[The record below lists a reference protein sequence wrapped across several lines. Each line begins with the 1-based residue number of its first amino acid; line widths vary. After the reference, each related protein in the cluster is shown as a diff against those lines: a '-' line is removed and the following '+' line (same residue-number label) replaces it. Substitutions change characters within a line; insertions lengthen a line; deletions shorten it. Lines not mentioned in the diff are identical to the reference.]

1 MSELRIDSQAL
12 FGAFAALSNPYTG
25 IGTSRSK
32 TENVQ
37 INTSKTRLTRQSLE
51 ALPYRDELLRKAV
64 FLYPE
69 CAAKAWFHLA
79 IANNSSGDNLP
90 DLMMEY
96 IAELGSREDKT
107 TEEDEADIY
116 GANDAFP
123 IAAILARQFGK
134 AYILIGIDDGKDFSE
149 PVDKNNIKSIR
160 WLQVYDCWELY
171 PDWGNN
177 RTRQPNFYRLY
188 SVESDQQYGAKIH
201 KSRILPFWGNRI
213 YSRRN
218 YLKTGLNDDG
228 VSVIQA
234 MYDAYIDW
242 LQGIKAGSAMLA
254 DYDVFTLGMK
264 GLGQILL
271 QDKQKG
277 TQAGQQQIINRSLAL
292 DMGKSVVRGIY
303 YDLEN
308 EEPGSVT
315 RSYGGA
321 KDIMESLEN
330 RWAAASGIPKF
341 KLFGEI
347 GSQGLT
353 NNQGLA
359 MRSEWAILVQDYAHS
374 WVSNLRQLLIYT
386 FLAKDSPSKGKI
398 PESWDIKVPFDLQL
412 TDTERMEYEK
422 LAADRSKTLTE
433 IGAITPEEVR
443 SGYEGSQFSPDFVL
457 SDDVSSEDD
466 SKREDALWGVWFQ
479 GRNTPTVVEAS
490 DRTSAISKARNKKV
504 AGHDQP
510 VESARQLRSDDA
522 TPVQRIIEW
531 NGFNIGLQYFPF
543 QLRHGKMLPVGYGHI
558 QKTKGA
564 DGMALD
570 VYVGTKLNSPK
581 IFAIA
586 QYIDGK
592 FDEEKLFIGVESK
605 EEAEA
610 IYKQVMPPEFF
621 GGIREVM
628 HSEIRTDSN
637 DILTDEEWEE
647 LATVTAADFVE
658 VAMEL

>member
-1 MSELRIDSQAL
+1 MSEFRFDSRPLAE
-12 FGAFAALSNPYTG
+12 AFAALANPYTG

-32 TENVQ
+32 TENAR
-37 INTSKTRLTRQSLE
+37 INLGRVRLNRASLE
-51 ALPYRDELLRKAV
+51 VLPYREELLRKV
-64 FLYPE
+64 ICLYPE
-69 CAAKAWFHLA
+69 CAAKAWFQVS
-79 IANNSSGDNLP
+79 IANNKSGDNLA
-90 DLMMEY
+90 DLIMEY
-96 IAELGSREDKT
+96 IKELGDREDKT
-107 TEEDEADIY
+107 EIEDEADIY

-134 AYILIGIDDGKDFSE
+134 AYILIGIDDGRDFSE
-149 PVDKNNIKSIR
+149 PVDKKGIKSIR
-160 WLQVYDCWELY
+160 WLQVYDPWEMY
-171 PDWGNN
+171 PDSGKN
-177 RTRQPNFYRLY
+177 RKRQPNYYRVY
-188 SVESDQQYGAKIH
+188 STESVGANGQESQQYGAKIH

-228 VSVIQA
+228 VSVIQS
-234 MYDAYIDW
+234 MYDAYVDW

-254 DYDVFTLGMK
+254 DYDVFTLGMR
-264 GLGQILL
+264 GLGQFLL
-271 QDKQKG
+271 EDQQNGTKKG
-277 TQAGQQQIINRSLAL
+277 EQRIINRALAV

-308 EEPGSVT
+308 EEPGSLN
-315 RSYGGA
+315 RSYSGA

-374 WVSNLRQLLIYT
+374 WVSNLRRLLTYA
-386 FLAKDSPSKGKI
+386 FLAYDAPSRGKL

-412 TDTERMEYEK
+412 TDSERMEYEN
-422 LAADRSKTLTE
+422 LAADRSKKLTE
-433 IGAITPEEVR
+433 VGAITPEEVR
-443 SGYEGSQFSPDFVL
+443 SGYEGSQFSSDYVL
-457 SDDVSSEDD
+457 SSDEMGGRGDGASPAEHSSME
-466 SKREDALWGVWFQ
+466 
-479 GRNTPTVVEAS
+479 
-490 DRTSAISKARNKKV
+490 RT
-504 AGHDQP
+504 
-510 VESARQLRSDDA
+510 DDA
-522 TPVQRIIEW
+522 SPVQRIIEW
-531 NGFNIGLQYFPF
+531 NGLKIGLQYLPF

-570 VYVGTKLNSPK
+570 VYVGTKLESQK
-581 IFAIA
+581 IFAISERSASQGA

-592 FDEEKLFIGVESK
+592 FDEEKLFIGVDSS

-610 IYKQVMPPEFF
+610 IYKQVMPEEFF

-628 HSEIRTDSN
+628 RSEIEISY
-637 DILTDEEWEE
+637 E
-647 LATVTAADFVE
+647 L
-658 VAMEL
+658 

>member
-1 MSELRIDSQAL
+1 
-12 FGAFAALSNPYTG
+12 
-25 IGTSRSK
+25 
-32 TENVQ
+32 
-37 INTSKTRLTRQSLE
+37 
-51 ALPYRDELLRKAV
+51 LLRKAV
-64 FLYPE
+64 CLYPE

-79 IANNSSGDNLP
+79 FANNKSGDNLP
-90 DLMMEY
+90 DFMMEY
-96 IAELGSREDKT
+96 IAELGNRKDKT
-107 TEEDEADIY
+107 EEEDEADIY

-134 AYILIGIDDGKDFSE
+134 AYIVIGIDDRKEFSE

-188 SVESDQQYGAKIH
+188 SHSSDQQYGAKIH
-201 KSRILPFWGNRI
+201 KSRILPFWGNRL

-228 VSVIQA
+228 VSVIQS
-234 MYDAYIDW
+234 MYDAYVDW

-277 TQAGQQQIINRSLAL
+277 TNEGQQQIINRSLAL
-292 DMGKSVVRGIY
+292 DMGKSVIRGIY

-330 RWAAASGIPKF
+330 RWAAVSGIPKF

-374 WVSNLRQLLIYT
+374 WVSNLRQLLTYA
-386 FLAKDSPSKGKI
+386 FLAKDSPSRGKL
-398 PESWDIKVPFDLQL
+398 PELWDIEVPFDLQL
-412 TDTERMEYEK
+412 TDTERMKYEK

-443 SGYEGSQFSPDFVL
+443 SGYMGSQFSPDYVL
-457 SDDVSSEDD
+457 DDKIGGQSIRGDGEM
-466 SKREDALWGVWFQ
+466 
-479 GRNTPTVVEAS
+479 GRA
-490 DRTSAISKARNKKV
+490 
-504 AGHDQP
+504 
-510 VESARQLRSDDA
+510 DDA
-522 TPVQRIIEW
+522 SPVQRIVEW
-531 NGFNIGLQYFPF
+531 NGLKIGLQYLPF

-586 QYIDGK
+586 QMIDGK

-605 EEAEA
+605 SEAEA

-621 GGIREVM
+621 GGIREM
-628 HSEIRTDSN
+628 TLSDIRTDS
-637 DILTDEEWEE
+637 DYILTDEEWEQ
-647 LATVTAADFVE
+647 LATVSAADFVE
-658 VAMEL
+658 VAMDCDSLK

>member
-1 MSELRIDSQAL
+1 MSEFRTDSEAL
-12 FGAFAALSNPYTG
+12 FGAFAALGNPYTG

-32 TENVQ
+32 TENAQV
-37 INTSKTRLTRQSLE
+37 NTGRYHLNRNALE
-51 ALPYRDELLRKAV
+51 VLPYRDELLRKAV
-64 FLYPE
+64 CLYPE

-79 IANNSSGDNLP
+79 IANNKSGNNLP

-96 IAELGSREDKT
+96 IAQLANKEDKT
-107 TEEDEADIY
+107 QEEDEADIY

-123 IAAILARQFGK
+123 MAAILARQFGK
-134 AYILIGIDDGKDFSE
+134 AYILMGIDDGKEFSE
-149 PVDKNNIKSIR
+149 PVDKNSIKSIR

-171 PDWGNN
+171 PDWGSN
-177 RTRQPNFYRLY
+177 RTRQPLFYRLY
-188 SVESDQQYGAKIH
+188 SHASDQQYGAKIH
-201 KSRILPFWGNRI
+201 KSRILPFWGNRL

-228 VSVIQA
+228 VSVIQS
-234 MYDAYIDW
+234 MYDAYVDW

-264 GLGQILL
+264 GLGQRLL
-271 QDKQKG
+271 KDQQSG
-277 TQAGQQQIINRSLAL
+277 TNEGQQQIIKRSLAL

-359 MRSEWAILVQDYAHS
+359 MRSEWAILVQDYAHN
-374 WVSNLRQLLIYT
+374 WVSNLRQLLTYA
-386 FLAKDSPSKGKI
+386 FFAKDSPSKGKI
-398 PESWDIKVPFDLQL
+398 PESWNIEVPFDLQL
-412 TDTERMEYEK
+412 TDSERMEYEK
-422 LAADRSKTLTE
+422 LAADRSKILTE
-433 IGAITPEEVR
+433 IGAIAPEEVR
-443 SGYEGSQFSPDFVL
+443 SGYMGSQFSPDYVL
-457 SDDVSSEDD
+457 S
-466 SKREDALWGVWFQ
+466 KRDAPDEGTR
-479 GRNTPTVVEAS
+479 GRGEGETKETGRRGDGEME
-490 DRTSAISKARNKKV
+490 RT
-504 AGHDQP
+504 
-510 VESARQLRSDDA
+510 DDA
-522 TPVQRIIEW
+522 SPVQRVIEW
-531 NGFNIGLQYFPF
+531 NGLKIGLQYLPF

-581 IFAIA
+581 IFAIS
-586 QYIDGK
+586 QHIDGK
-592 FDEEKLFIGVESK
+592 FDEEKLFIGVDSK
-605 EEAEA
+605 EEAIL
-610 IYKQVMPPEFF
+610 IYKQVMPAEFF
-621 GGIREVM
+621 GGIREIM
-628 HSEIRTDSN
+628 RSEIRTDS
-637 DILTDEEWEE
+637 DELLTDDEWEE
-647 LATVTAADFVE
+647 LATVTAADFLE

>member
-1 MSELRIDSQAL
+1 MNELRTDSQAL

-37 INTSKTRLTRQSLE
+37 INTSRTRLNRQSLE
-51 ALPYRDELLRKAV
+51 VLPYRDELLRKAV
-64 FLYPE
+64 CLYPE

-79 IANNSSGDNLP
+79 IANNKSGDNLP

-107 TEEDEADIY
+107 EEEDEADIY

-134 AYILIGIDDGKDFSE
+134 AYILMGIDDGKEFSE

-160 WLQVYDCWELY
+160 WLQVYDCWEMY

-177 RTRQPNFYRLY
+177 RTRQPNYYRLY
-188 SVESDQQYGAKIH
+188 SHSSDQQYGAKIH
-201 KSRILPFWGNRI
+201 KSRILPFWGNRL

-228 VSVIQA
+228 VSVIQS
-234 MYDAYIDW
+234 MYDAYTDW

-277 TQAGQQQIINRSLAL
+277 TNEGQQQIISRSLAL

-303 YDLEN
+303 YDMEN

-359 MRSEWAILVQDYAHS
+359 MRSEWAILVQDYAHN
-374 WVSNLRQLLIYT
+374 WVSNLRQLLTYA
-386 FLAKDSPSKGKI
+386 FFAKDSPSKGKI
-398 PESWDIKVPFDLQL
+398 PESWNIEVPFDLQL
-412 TDTERMEYEK
+412 TDSERMEYEK

-433 IGAITPEEVR
+433 IGAITPKEVR
-443 SGYEGSQFSPDFVL
+443 SGYEGSQFSPDYVL
-457 SDDVSSEDD
+457 SDSDSGSEERASGGRGDVET
-466 SKREDALWGVWFQ
+466 EM
-479 GRNTPTVVEAS
+479 E
-490 DRTSAISKARNKKV
+490 RT
-504 AGHDQP
+504 
-510 VESARQLRSDDA
+510 DDA
-522 TPVQRIIEW
+522 SPVQRIIEW
-531 NGFNIGLQYFPF
+531 NGLKIGLQYFPF

-581 IFAIA
+581 IFAIS
-586 QYIDGK
+586 QHIDGK

-605 EEAEA
+605 GEAEA

-628 HSEIRTDSN
+628 RSEIRTDSN

-647 LATVTAADFVE
+647 LATVTAADFLE

>member
-1 MSELRIDSQAL
+1 MSELRTDSEGL
-12 FGAFAALSNPYTG
+12 FRAFAALGNPYTG

-32 TENVQ
+32 TENAQVN
-37 INTSKTRLTRQSLE
+37 IGKSRLNRNSLE
-51 ALPYRDELLRKAV
+51 ALPYRDELLRKTV
-64 FLYPE
+64 CLYPE
-69 CAAKAWFHLA
+69 CAAKAWFQLA
-79 IANNSSGDNLP
+79 IANNKSGDNLP

-96 IAELGSREDKT
+96 IAELGNREDKT
-107 TEEDEADIY
+107 QEEDEAEIY

-134 AYILIGIDDGKDFSE
+134 AYILIGIDDGTEFSE
-149 PVDKNNIKSIR
+149 PVDKNNIKSVR

-177 RTRQPNFYRLY
+177 RTRQPLFYRLY
-188 SVESDQQYGAKIH
+188 SHVSDQQYGEKIH

-218 YLKTGLNDDG
+218 HFRTGLNDDG
-228 VSVIQA
+228 VSVIQS
-234 MYDAYIDW
+234 MYDAYVDW

-264 GLGQILL
+264 GLGERLL
-271 QDKQKG
+271 QDQEEG
-277 TQAGQQQIINRSLAL
+277 TNEGEQQIIKRSLAL

-308 EEPGSVT
+308 EEPGSVN

-330 RWAAASGIPKF
+330 RWAAVSGIPKF

-359 MRSEWAILVQDYAHS
+359 MRSEWAILVQDYAYG
-374 WVSNLRQLLIYT
+374 WVSNLRKLLTYA
-386 FLAKDSPSKGKI
+386 FLAKDSPSKGKL
-398 PESWDIKVPFDLQL
+398 PELWDIEVPFDLQL
-412 TDTERMEYEK
+412 TDSERMEYEK
-422 LAADRSKTLTE
+422 LAAERSKILTE
-433 IGAITPEEVR
+433 IGAIAPEEVR
-443 SGYEGSQFSPDFVL
+443 TGYEGSQFSPHYVL
-457 SDDVSSEDD
+457 SEKGESD
-466 SKREDALWGVWFQ
+466 REDVIEQ
-479 GRNTPTVVEAS
+479 RNVVV
-490 DRTSAISKARNKKV
+490 RT
-504 AGHDQP
+504 
-510 VESARQLRSDDA
+510 DDA
-522 TPVQRIIEW
+522 APVQRIIEW
-531 NGFNIGLQYFPF
+531 NGLKIGLQYLPF

-605 EEAEA
+605 SEAEA
-610 IYKQVMPPEFF
+610 IYKQVMPEEFF

-628 HSEIRTDSN
+628 RSQIEIRNDS
-637 DILTDEEWEE
+637 DQLLTDEEWEQ
-647 LATVTAADFVE
+647 LATVTAADFME
-658 VAMEL
+658 VAKDL